1 MPIQCRSSHLSCR
14 HGVDADSLGRPSES
28 VLPDRTLSTL
38 RSLPALSRNAGG
50 EAGEVARS
58 GCEPGENR
66 GRGRE
71 LGGAQP
77 GAEALGDAVIHHF
90 RTLAIQHGPA
100 IQHEGTGVREPLAP
114 RRWPSGAMLL
124 FLWVGF
130 ALSPARA
137 DVSPAFR
144 CRAGAVLLRTDSK
157 TCPTE
162 RGRPAAAVQRAC
174 CQGRNGKVR
183 CMHYPPCPT
192 RSPS

>member
-1 MPIQCRSSHLSCR
+1 M
-14 HGVDADSLGRPSES
+14 
-28 VLPDRTLSTL
+28 
-38 RSLPALSRNAGG
+38 
-50 EAGEVARS
+50 
-58 GCEPGENR
+58 
-66 GRGRE
+66 
-71 LGGAQP
+71 
-77 GAEALGDAVIHHF
+77 IHHF
-90 RTLAIQHGPA
+90 RTLAIPHGPA
-100 IQHEGTGVREPLAP
+100 IQHGGMGVREPLAP